1 MRSPQNMKIATWNL
15 ERVVKNSTKSL
26 TIIESLKNINA
37 DILILT
43 ETNEFIDLGE
53 DYNILHSTKLTVT
66 LYKEGERR
74 VSIYSKYKILGQSE
88 TFNNETS
95 ICSTLATP
103 FGKLAVY
110 GTIIGIFGNRNENFN
125 TDLDKQLL
133 DFEKFSKQ
141 ENICIAGDF
150 NISFFDNYYFTETG
164 RLKLNSA
171 FENLHLRNLTKNIA
185 ENIDHIV
192 MTEKFIENCNFKT
205 ETWNLDK
212 KLSDHIGV
220 CVTIS
225 KLDN

>member
-1 MRSPQNMKIATWNL
+1 MKIATWNL

-26 TIIESLKNINA
+26 TIIEILKNLNA

-53 DYNILHSTKLTVT
+53 KYNILHSTKLTET
-66 LYKEGERR
+66 LYKEGETR
-74 VSIYSKYKILGQSE
+74 VSIYSKYKILAQTE
-88 TFNNETS
+88 TFNSETT
-95 ICSTLATP
+95 ICPTLSTP

-110 GTIIGIFGNRNENFN
+110 GTIIGIFGNRNENFT

-133 DFEKFSKQ
+133 DFEKISLQ

-150 NISFFDNYYFTETG
+150 NISFVDNYYFTETG
-164 RLKLNSA
+164 RQKLNLA

-192 MTEKFIENCNFKT
+192 LTEKFIENCNFET

-220 CVTIS
+220 CVTIT